1 MKLMTTSSPHIRD
14 KNSTRRIMLDV
25 VISLI
30 PALAV
35 GIWQLGA
42 RAAIVVLVS
51 VISAIIGEWA
61 LNYFAKRKNTLTDG
75 SAIVTGLLLA
85 MTLPASVPYW
95 TAAVGAVFATI
106 VVKGISG
113 GIGKNVF
120 NPALGARAFLM
131 LCWPMYLVRFAAP
144 GTKLPLGP
152 IEAADVVTSA
162 TTLHHMQMPSI
173 PEMSMLYMSGSIGE
187 LSAVALLLGGLYLL
201 IRKVINLR
209 IPAAYLG
216 TVAVLTLV
224 FYRGEQPL
232 VWMAYNLLSGGVILG
247 ALFMATDY
255 TTSPVTSAGQWV
267 FGAGCGILTVVFRYF
282 GLFPEGVTYAILLM
296 NATVWF
302 LDRYLVPRR
311 FGTKRRA

>member
-14 KNSTRRIMLDV
+14 KSSTRRIMLDV

-42 RAAIVVLVS
+42 RVAIVVLVS

-232 VWMAYNLLSGGVILG
+232 VWMAYSLLSGGVILG

-255 TTSPVTSAGQWV
+255 TTSPVTAAGQWV